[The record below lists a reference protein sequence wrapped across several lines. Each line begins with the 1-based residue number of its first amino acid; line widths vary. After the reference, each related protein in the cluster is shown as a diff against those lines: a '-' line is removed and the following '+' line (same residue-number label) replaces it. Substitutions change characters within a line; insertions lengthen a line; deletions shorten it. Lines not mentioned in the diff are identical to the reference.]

1 MKGQNIGTGCGVADI
16 SGIKGK
22 IEWNIRKHFLLVKD
36 EETLSEA
43 LLLLLSSKNR

>member
-1 MKGQNIGTGCGVADI
+1 MKGQNIETGCGVADI

-36 EETLSEA
+36 ETLSEA